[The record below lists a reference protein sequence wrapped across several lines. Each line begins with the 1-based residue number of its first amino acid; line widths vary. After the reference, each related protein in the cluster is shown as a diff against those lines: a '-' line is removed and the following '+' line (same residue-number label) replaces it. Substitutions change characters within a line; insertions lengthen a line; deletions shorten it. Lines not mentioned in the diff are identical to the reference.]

1 MTLDKKQIWVIF
13 FLPKF
18 KMGHKAVE
26 TTHNVNSALCPGTAN
41 KNIHALH
48 YSAVV
53 VQEILQRRWEP
64 WIWEA
69 QWLATGSWQWPT
81 KWIIEAD
88 PLTRSQEMAE
98 ELNANPSKRWTIC
111 EANWKGEKTPQVG
124 ASWADHKSKVH
135 HFEVSSS
142 LILCNNE
149 PFLDQTVTWGEKW
162 ILSNNQ
168 QWLDCSSVVGPKSSK
183 ALPKPKLVPKKGQ
196 GHCLAVCCQSDQLQ
210 ISESWR
216 NHYIWEGYSA
226 ADRWDASKTA
236 LPTANTG

>member
-88 PLTRSQEMAE
+88 PLTTSQEMAE

-111 EANWKGEKTPQVG
+111 TRSKLERWKNSTSGCLMSWPQIQ
-124 ASWADHKSKVH
+124 
-135 HFEVSSS
+135 SSS
-142 LILCNNE
+142 FWSVI
-149 PFLDQTVTWGEKW
+149 F
-162 ILSNNQ
+162 SYSMQ
-168 QWLDCSSVVGPKSSK
+168 QWTISRSNCDMRWKVDFIQQPAMAGLQLSGWTK
-183 ALPKPKLVPKKGQ
+183 KL
-196 GHCLAVCCQSDQLQ
+196 QST
-210 ISESWR
+210 
-216 NHYIWEGYSA
+216 
-226 ADRWDASKTA
+226 SKTQTCTKKRPGSLFGGL
-236 LPTANTG
+236 LPVWCIGQAIRLLIPWELHWNQIIGAER